1 MVPPLGPRSPDLT
14 CCLRCFIRKE
24 EFYLKFMYRCKSS
37 ILKKAE
43 CIRTDAFELCCWR
56 RLLIVPWSSRRSNQ
70 PILKEISP
78 EYSLEGWCWSWSS
91 NTLVTWCEEPTHWKI
106 PWWKDWGQEEKGA
119 SEGEMVGWQHWLNGH
134 EFEPTPGDTEGQ
146 GSLVCCSSWGHKRSN
161 TT

>member
-1 MVPPLGPRSPDLT
+1 MVPPLGPRSSDLT

-37 ILKKAE
+37 ILKKAK

-78 EYSLEGWCWSWSS
+78 EHSLEGLMLKLKFQYFGHLMRRANSLE
-91 NTLVTWCEEPTHWKI
+91 NTLMERLRAGGEGGVRGWDGWMATLTQWTWVWANSWRYWRTGK
-106 PWWKDWGQEEKGA
+106 
-119 SEGEMVGWQHWLNGH
+119 
-134 EFEPTPGDTEGQ
+134 PGV
-146 GSLVCCSSWGHKRSN
+146 L
-161 TT
+161 